1 MISAFCERREGGRDM
16 RTKQAAPEGD
26 VRSAAQNLVARLPLR
41 EIFQN
46 RELADAFLSELM
58 LALARE
64 SSRENRR
71 ERQREGIAQAK
82 ARGVRFGKPSR
93 SLPENFEDM
102 RQAWRSGWCSLR
114 DAAEACGMP
123 ESSFYTAAQ
132 RAEKAAQETAEK
144 NSADH
149 IPSGAAV
156 KVHAPARERA
166 DESAT
171 A

>member
-1 MISAFCERREGGRDM
+1 MISAFYERRKGGRSM
-16 RTKQAAPEGD
+16 RANKAAPEGD
-26 VRSAAQNLVARLPLR
+26 VRIAAQDLVARLPLR

-93 SLPENFEDM
+93 ALPENFEDA
-102 RQAWRSGWCSLR
+102 RRAWRGGLLSLR
-114 DAAEACGMP
+114 EAAEECGMP

-132 RAEKAAQETAEK
+132 RAERDAREAAGKNGAPVKA
-144 NSADH
+144 
-149 IPSGAAV
+149 
-156 KVHAPARERA
+156 HAPAPERGRET
-166 DESAT
+166 AT